1 MDLRS
6 TLGTVVTLATV
17 LIVIAM
23 LLGQVLGQPI
33 LLGFVETGSMS
44 PTLEAGDG
52 FVAVPPVFAGDVSEG
67 DVITYD
73 AKEFEGGGL
82 TTHRVVGV
90 TDEGY
95 ITKGDAN
102 PFTDQ
107 DSDEPPVTDA
117 QVEAVALQVNGE
129 AVRIPRLGT
138 AVLMLRGAVA
148 AIIGFITGI
157 LGIRSPTGGGI
168 GRLMIGLGVVLLVLS
183 IVLGGRSDRR
193 DGDRSSSRDEVIS
206 AWLALGVILLLITV
220 PVVASMALPSG
231 TDETTIVTSESPS
244 DDPTVIEVGGS
255 QDTEYTASNN
265 GFLPRM
271 FVLEP
276 ASNGVSVKESV
287 LVALRGDE
295 ISTTVTLHAA
305 DETGTSV
312 RVLSQQQY
320 IQVLPSSVIV
330 TLHRIHPFV
339 AMSVITLVIAAVV
352 TLVFVLAVGLQ
363 PIPNRGTSRDA
374 SILTIVRRWFR

>member
-6 TLGTVVTLATV
+6 TLGTAATLAV
-17 LIVIAM
+17 LLITLAM
-23 LLGQVLGQPI
+23 LFGQILGQPI

-52 FVAVPPVFAGDVSEG
+52 FVPVPPLFAGDISEG
-67 DVITYD
+67 DVITYN
-73 AKEFEGGGL
+73 AQEFEGGGL
-82 TTHRVVGV
+82 TTHRVVDV

-117 QVEAVALQVNGE
+117 QVQAVALQVNGE
-129 AVRIPRLGT
+129 VVRIPHLGT
-138 AVLMLRGAVA
+138 VALMLQGVVA
-148 AIIGFITGI
+148 AIIGFVTGV
-157 LGIRSPTGGGI
+157 LGIGSPTGGGV
-168 GRLMIGLGVVLLVLS
+168 GRVMVGLGVGLLVLS

-193 DGDRSSSRDEVIS
+193 DGSRSRSRNEVIS

-231 TDETTIVTSESPS
+231 TDETIIVTSESPS
-244 DDPTVIEVGGS
+244 EDPTVIEVESS

-265 GFLPRM
+265 GFLPRL
-271 FVLEP
+271 FVLDP
-276 ASNGVSVKESV
+276 ASDGVTVEESV
-287 LVALRGDE
+287 LAVSRGDE
-295 ISTTVTLHAA
+295 VSTTVTLHAA

-320 IQVLPSSVIV
+320 IQMLPPSVIV
-330 TLHRIHPFV
+330 ALHRIHPFV
-339 AMSVITLVIAAVV
+339 AMGAITLAIAALV

-363 PIPNRGTSRDA
+363 PISNRDTSREA
-374 SILTIVRRWFR
+374 SILTTVRRWFR